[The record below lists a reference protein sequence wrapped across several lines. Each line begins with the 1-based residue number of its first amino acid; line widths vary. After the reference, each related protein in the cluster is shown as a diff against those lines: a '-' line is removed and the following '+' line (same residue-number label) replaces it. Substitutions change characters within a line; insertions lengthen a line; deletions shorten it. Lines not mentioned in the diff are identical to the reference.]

1 METQLVN
8 LAYYTA
14 EQQDD
19 ANLGDGDPVVMAQW
33 DRNGG

>member
-8 LAYYTA
+8 LAYYAA

-19 ANLGDGDPVVMAQW
+19 ANPGDGDPVVMAQW